1 MPLKFHPEPGTVLI
15 CDFDSGFREPEM
27 VKRRPVVVISP
38 RLKRRTGLVS
48 VVPLSTTPPDPIED
62 YHCEVRMEPPLPKPF
77 DSPTAWVKADMLYT
91 VGFQRLELV
100 RTGRDQY
107 GKRKYLTPVLAPAEL
122 ARIQHCV
129 LVALG
134 LSGLTKRS
142 E

>member
-1 MPLKFHPEPGTVLI
+1 MLI

-62 YHCEVRMEPPLPKPF
+62 YHCEVRMEPPLPTPF
-77 DSPTAWVKADMLYT
+77 DSPTAWVKADMPYT

-107 GKRKYLTPVLAPAEL
+107 GNANT
-122 ARIQHCV
+122 
-129 LVALG
+129 
-134 LSGLTKRS
+134 
-142 E
+142 